1 MTQAATETETA
12 AAPFE
17 PTAPRPEPVLERKPK
32 AAPPPPPPAPSSIK
46 DGGFAA
52 RSRAL
57 AAALGTVAGA
67 VPARSPKPILHNVH
81 VSVDPAGESA
91 LRGTNLEI
99 ALTAHLEPGDVSAPG
114 PATLLLDPARLRL
127 ILSGGEDD
135 WTTVEPDATAILIR
149 RGKSRYRLPDEAPS
163 LYPEP
168 QTLSPDCTVVVDGAA
183 LRTAAA
189 LTGFATDVE
198 TTRYALGGVLFEA
211 VKDARPGGEA
221 PDEVRLVGTDGRRLS
236 RVAIA
241 GQVGGSPPPAPV
253 VPKATLDL
261 IRKHAPADG
270 EVELTFD
277 ATRVQARCGPV
288 EVWSRLVE
296 GRFPRYQDVFP
307 AGEVSKGSMP
317 ASRLR
322 EAFERASIVTSDESR
337 GVDARVDE
345 AGALTLT
352 AESANVG
359 HGETEAQV
367 DGWDGPAQEVT
378 LDPRYVLEYLKALP
392 DDAAVH
398 LRLIDG
404 KTAVVLSAA
413 AGPHGSSTSTYV
425 IMPLT
430 KDR

>member
-1 MTQAATETETA
+1 MTQPVAEAPTPA
-12 AAPFE
+12 QAPFE
-17 PTAPRPEPVLERKPK
+17 PTAPRAEPVLERKPK
-32 AAPPPPPPAPSSIK
+32 AAPPPPPAPSSIRP
-46 DGGFAA
+46 GGFAA

-57 AAALGTVAGA
+57 AQALATVAGV
-67 VPARSPKPILHNVH
+67 VPTRSPKPILHNVH
-81 VSVDPAGESA
+81 VSVDPAGEHA

-99 ALTAHLEPGDVSAPG
+99 ALTSHLLPDDVSAPG

-149 RGKSRYRLPDEAPS
+149 RGKSRYRLPVEDPEV
-163 LYPEP
+163 YPEP
-168 QTLSPDCTVVVDGAA
+168 QTLKADCTVVVAGAA

-198 TTRYALGGVLFEA
+198 TTRYALGGVLVEA
-211 VKDARPGGEA
+211 VKDARPGSES

-236 RVAIA
+236 RVVVA
-241 GQVGGSPPPAPV
+241 GQVGGTPPAAPV

-261 IRKHAPADG
+261 IRRHAPADG
-270 EVELTFD
+270 DVELVFD
-277 ATRVQARCGPV
+277 GTRCLARCDRV
-288 EVWSRLVE
+288 DIWSRLVE

-307 AGEVSKGSMP
+307 SSPVSKG
-317 ASRLR
+317 AIAAGVLR

-337 GVDARVDE
+337 GVDARFAAD
-345 AGALTLT
+345 GTLALI
-352 AESANVG
+352 AESAEAG
-359 HGETEAQV
+359 CGETEAQV

-392 DDAAVH
+392 DDALVH
-398 LRLIDG
+398 LKLIDE
-404 KTAVVLSAA
+404 KTAVVLDAA
-413 AGPHGSSTSTYV
+413 AGPQGASTYV
-425 IMPLT
+425 VMPLT